1 VGRTN
6 IRLPAIKRL
15 NIASLPIQ
23 KQIQNLAGRLVPL
36 LKGLKILSADTLCVE
51 RGGAIDF
58 TEDRK

>member
-1 VGRTN
+1 MNESTT
-6 IRLPAIKRL
+6 RL

-36 LKGLKILSADTLCVE
+36 LKGLKILSADTLRVE